1 MALTANTN
9 PNPNLVELTR
19 ILERHTSIWFSDPV
33 LFDPSVDTEVKKRTS
48 GQVSGECVVCY
59 NNLLSGESSL
69 SSLKD
74 VRKLAG
80 RPLFYRLNYIRQLS
94 TTHLAVDLDGTHNRL
109 SHCLGTLDIASRFVS
124 AIQKQISLDDIEVKA
139 VLVYAF
145 IHDCFH
151 GPMGHSLDLV
161 KDVLWGPRSEE
172 HTSELQSL
180 RH

>member
-109 SHCLGTLDIASRFVS
+109 SHCLGTLDIASRFES
-124 AIQKQISLDDIEVKA
+124 ECAEIHIGSSPCATPPARQFRTHLHFPRRFRPLKLASLWFRV
-139 VLVYAF
+139 
-145 IHDCFH
+145 H
-151 GPMGHSLDLV
+151 
-161 KDVLWGPRSEE
+161 
-172 HTSELQSL
+172 
-180 RH
+180 